1 MKFVSTFLHILII
14 ILMINDILSG
24 IPWGIFLSFMIGPV
38 FFILLETSII
48 KGFRAAL
55 VFDLGVVLG
64 DIVFITIAYIGSYRL
79 ITSIKDNSALFMFGG
94 ILMLAYGVISYISLH
109 KEKKVDTHKID
120 NEIIRKDYLG
130 LFIKGFF
137 LNIINIGVLGF
148 WLAIIISVGPKL
160 EMQTSR
166 MLTFFTSVI
175 LSYVFVD
182 CIKIL
187 LAKQLKNKMTPINI
201 LKIKKGISIVLMI
214 FGIALIVQ
222 GWFPEEK
229 EKLKDVLERIDE

>member
-1 MKFVSTFLHILII
+1 
-14 ILMINDILSG
+14 MINDILSG

-38 FFILLETSII
+38 FFILLETSIV

-55 VFDLGVVLG
+55 VFDLGVVLA
-64 DIVFITIAYIGSYRL
+64 DMVFITISYLGSYRL

-94 ILMLAYGVISYISLH
+94 IVMLAYGVISYIGLH

-160 EMQTSR
+160 EMQMSR
-166 MLTFFTSVI
+166 MITFFTTVIITYLLVDSV
-175 LSYVFVD
+175 
-182 CIKIL
+182 KIV
-187 LAKQLKNKMTPINI
+187 LAKQLKSKMTPTNI
-201 LKIKKGISIVLMI
+201 LKIKKGISIVLMV
-214 FGIALIVQ
+214 FGVVLITQ
-222 GWFPEEK
+222 GWFPKEK
-229 EKLKDVLERIDE
+229 EKLKDVLERIDK

>member
-1 MKFVSTFLHILII
+1 
-14 ILMINDILSG
+14 MINDILSG

-55 VFDLGVVLG
+55 VFDLGVVSG
-64 DIVFITIAYIGSYRL
+64 DIVFIAIAYLGSYRL
-79 ITSIKDNSALFMFGG
+79 IQNLNDKPSLFIFGG
-94 ILMLAYGVISYISLH
+94 ILMLAYGVISFIQLK
-109 KEKKVDTHKID
+109 KEKKINIAVID
-120 NEIIRKDYLG
+120 KEIIKKNYLS

-166 MLTFFTSVI
+166 MITFFAAVI
-175 LSYVFVD
+175 LSYLFVD
-182 CIKIL
+182 CVKIL
-187 LAKQLKNKMTPINI
+187 LAKQLKTKMTPANI
-201 LKIKKGISIVLMI
+201 LKIKKGISVVLII
-214 FGIALIVQ
+214 FGMVLITQ
-222 GWFPEEK
+222 GWFPGEK
-229 EKLKDVLERIDE
+229 EMVKNAFEKIDKR

>member
-1 MKFVSTFLHILII
+1 
-14 ILMINDILSG
+14 MINDILTG

-38 FFILLETSII
+38 FFILLETSIT

-64 DIVFITIAYIGSYRL
+64 DIFFIGIAYLGSYRL
-79 ITSIKDNSALFMFGG
+79 IQSLKDKPALFMFGG
-94 ILMLAYGVISYISLH
+94 MLMLAYGIISFIKLKKEGKIKYDLIDKEIIKKNYIS
-109 KEKKVDTHKID
+109 
-120 NEIIRKDYLG
+120 

-160 EMQTSR
+160 ELQTSR
-166 MLTFFTSVI
+166 MMTFFTSVI
-175 LSYVFVD
+175 VTYLLID

-187 LAKQLKNKMTPINI
+187 LAKQLKSKLTPSNI
-201 LKIKKGISIVLMI
+201 LKVKKGISIVLII
-214 FGIALIVQ
+214 FGVVLITQ
-222 GWFPEEK
+222 GWFPKEK
-229 EKLKDVLERIDE
+229 EMVKNAFENIDK

>member
-1 MKFVSTFLHILII
+1 
-14 ILMINDILSG
+14 MINDVLSG

-94 ILMLAYGVISYISLH
+94 ILMLAYGVISYIGLH
-109 KEKKVDTHKID
+109 KEKKVDTDKID
-120 NEIIRKDYLG
+120 NEIIKKDYLG

-148 WLAIIISVGPKL
+148 WLAVIISVGPKL
-160 EMQTSR
+160 EMQNSR
-166 MLTFFTSVI
+166 MFTFFVSVI
-175 LSYVFVD
+175 VTYVLVD

-187 LAKQLKNKMTPINI
+187 LAKQLKNEMTPINI
-201 LKIKKGISIVLMI
+201 LKIKKGISIVLII
-214 FGIALIVQ
+214 FGLVLITQ
-222 GWFPEEK
+222 GWFPDVK
-229 EKLKDVLERIDE
+229 KDVMERIDK

>member
-1 MKFVSTFLHILII
+1 MV
-14 ILMINDILSG
+14 NDILSG

-64 DIVFITIAYIGSYRL
+64 DICFIGIAYLGSFRL
-79 ITSIKDNSALFMFGG
+79 IQSLKDKPALFIFGG
-94 ILMLAYGVISYISLH
+94 ILMLAYGVISFISLR
-109 KEKKVDTHKID
+109 KEKKINTAEID
-120 NEIIRKDYLG
+120 KEIIKKNYLS

-160 EMQTSR
+160 DMENSR
-166 MLTFFTSVI
+166 MLTFFSTVI
-175 LSYVFVD
+175 ITYLLVD

-187 LAKQLKNKMTPINI
+187 LAKQLKTKMTPTNI
-201 LKIKKGISIVLMI
+201 LKIKKGISIVLMV
-214 FGIALIVQ
+214 FGVVLITQ
-222 GWFPEEK
+222 GWFPKEK
-229 EKLKDVLERIDE
+229 EMVKNAFQKIEKHK

>member
-1 MKFVSTFLHILII
+1 
-14 ILMINDILSG
+14 MINDILSG

-64 DIVFITIAYIGSYRL
+64 DVVFITIAYLGSYRL
-79 ITSIKDNSALFMFGG
+79 ITSLKDNSALFMFGG
-94 ILMLAYGVISYISLH
+94 ILMLAYGVISYIALR
-109 KEKKVDTHKID
+109 KEKKIDTKVID
-120 NEIIRKDYLG
+120 NEIIRKNYTG

-148 WLAIIISVGPKL
+148 WLAIIISIGPKL
-160 EMQTSR
+160 EMQNSR
-166 MLTFFTSVI
+166 MMTFFTAVI
-175 LSYVFVD
+175 LTYLLVD
-182 CIKIL
+182 CIKIV
-187 LAKQLKNKMTPINI
+187 LAKQLKTKMTPVNI
-201 LKIKKGISIVLMI
+201 LKIKKGISIVLMV
-214 FGIALIVQ
+214 FGVVLITQ
-222 GWFPEEK
+222 GWFPKEK

>member
-1 MKFVSTFLHILII
+1 
-14 ILMINDILSG
+14 MINDILSG

-55 VFDLGVVLG
+55 VFDLGVICG
-64 DIVFITIAYIGSYRL
+64 DIVFIGIAYLGSYRL
-79 ITSIKDNSALFMFGG
+79 IQSLKDKPALFIFGG
-94 ILMLAYGVISYISLH
+94 ILMLVYGIISFIQLK
-109 KEKKVDTHKID
+109 KEEKVNTDIID
-120 NEIIRKDYLG
+120 KEIIKKNYG
-130 LFIKGFF
+130 NLFVKGFF

-166 MLTFFTSVI
+166 MMTFFTTVI
-175 LSYVFVD
+175 LSYLFID

-187 LAKQLKNKMTPINI
+187 LAKQLKNKLTPTNI

-214 FGIALIVQ
+214 FGVVLITQ
-222 GWFPEEK
+222 GWFPKEK
-229 EKLKDVLERIDE
+229 EMVKNAFEKIENK

>member
-1 MKFVSTFLHILII
+1 
-14 ILMINDILSG
+14 MINDILSG

-64 DIVFITIAYIGSYRL
+64 DIIFISIAYLGSYRL
-79 ITSIKDNSALFMFGG
+79 IQSLKDNSALFMFGG
-94 ILMLAYGVISYISLH
+94 ILMLAYGIISFISLH

-148 WLAIIISVGPKL
+148 WLAIIISIGPKL

-166 MLTFFTSVI
+166 MITFFTTVI
-175 LSYVFVD
+175 LSYLLID
-182 CIKIL
+182 CVKIV
-187 LAKQLKNKMTPINI
+187 LAKQLKNKMTPTNI
-201 LKIKKGISIVLMI
+201 LKIKKGISIVLMV
-214 FGIALIVQ
+214 FGVVLITQ
-222 GWFPEEK
+222 GWFPKEK

>member
-1 MKFVSTFLHILII
+1 
-14 ILMINDILSG
+14 MISDILSG
-24 IPWGIFLSFMIGPV
+24 IPWGVFLSFMIGPV

-55 VFDLGVVLG
+55 VFDLGVILG
-64 DIVFITIAYIGSYRL
+64 EIVFITIAYVGSYRL

-94 ILMLAYGVISYISLH
+94 IVMLAYGVISYIGLH

-130 LFIKGFF
+130 LFVKGLF
-137 LNIINIGVLGF
+137 LNINNIGGF
-148 WLAIIISVGPKL
+148 GFSLAIIISVGPKL
-160 EMQTSR
+160 QMQNSR
-166 MLTFFTSVI
+166 MITFFTSVI
-175 LSYVFVD
+175 ISYLLVD

-187 LAKQLKNKMTPINI
+187 LAKQLKTKLTPANI

-214 FGIALIVQ
+214 FGIALIIQ

-229 EKLKDVLERIDE
+229 EKLKDVIERIDQ

>member
-1 MKFVSTFLHILII
+1 
-14 ILMINDILSG
+14 MINDILSG

-55 VFDLGVVLG
+55 VFDLGVICG
-64 DIVFITIAYIGSYRL
+64 DIVFIGIAYLGSYRL
-79 ITSIKDNSALFMFGG
+79 IQSLKDKPALFIFGG
-94 ILMLAYGVISYISLH
+94 ILMLAYGIISFLQLK
-109 KEKKVDTHKID
+109 KEEKVNTDIID
-120 NEIIRKDYLG
+120 KEIIKKNYAS
-130 LFIKGFF
+130 LFVKGFF

-166 MLTFFTSVI
+166 MITFFATVI
-175 LSYVFVD
+175 LSYLFID

-187 LAKQLKNKMTPINI
+187 LAKQLKNKLTPPNI

-214 FGIALIVQ
+214 FGVVLITQ
-222 GWFPEEK
+222 GWFPKEK
-229 EKLKDVLERIDE
+229 EMVKNAFEKIENK

>member
-1 MKFVSTFLHILII
+1 
-14 ILMINDILSG
+14 MINDILSG

-64 DIVFITIAYIGSYRL
+64 DIVFIAIAYLGSYRL
-79 ITSIKDNSALFMFGG
+79 IQSLNDNSALFMLGG
-94 ILMLAYGVISYISLH
+94 ILMLSYGLISYISLK
-109 KEKKVDTHKID
+109 KEKKIDTKVID
-120 NEIIRKDYLG
+120 NEIIKKNYTG

-166 MLTFFTSVI
+166 MMTFFATVI
-175 LSYVFVD
+175 LTYVLVD
-182 CIKIL
+182 CIKIV
-187 LAKQLKNKMTPINI
+187 LAKQLKSKMTPTNI
-201 LKIKKGISIVLMI
+201 LKIKKVISIVLMV
-214 FGIALIVQ
+214 FGVVLITQ
-222 GWFPEEK
+222 GWFPNVK
-229 EKLKDVLERIDE
+229 EKIKNDLERIDK

>member
-1 MKFVSTFLHILII
+1 MV
-14 ILMINDILSG
+14 NDILSG

-55 VFDLGVVLG
+55 VFDLGVILG
-64 DIVFITIAYIGSYRL
+64 DIVFIGIAYLGSYRL
-79 ITSIKDNSALFMFGG
+79 IQSLKDKPALFIFGG
-94 ILMLAYGVISYISLH
+94 ILMLAYGIISFLQLK
-109 KEKKVDTHKID
+109 KEEKVNTDIID
-120 NEIIRKDYLG
+120 KEIIKKNYAS
-130 LFIKGFF
+130 LFVKGFF

-166 MLTFFTSVI
+166 MITFFATVI
-175 LSYVFVD
+175 LSYLVID
-182 CIKIL
+182 CIKII
-187 LAKQLKNKMTPINI
+187 LAKQLKNKLTPTNI

-214 FGIALIVQ
+214 FGVVLITQ
-222 GWFPEEK
+222 GWFPKEK
-229 EKLKDVLERIDE
+229 EMVKNAFDKIENK